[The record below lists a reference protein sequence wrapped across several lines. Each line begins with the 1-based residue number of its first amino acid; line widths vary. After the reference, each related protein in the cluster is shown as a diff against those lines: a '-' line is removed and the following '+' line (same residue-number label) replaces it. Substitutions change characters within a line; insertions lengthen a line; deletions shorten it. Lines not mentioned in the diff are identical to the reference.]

1 MVSAAAISFAFLRS
15 RSSIIL
21 NVLTTYVSGARLPRA
36 LDCSL
41 LATAHMQDLGIY
53 DNFDADFKDQ
63 GWNPEK
69 RKVLFSGSN
78 SFARTPDS

>member
-1 MVSAAAISFAFLRS
+1 
-15 RSSIIL
+15 
-21 NVLTTYVSGARLPRA
+21 

-53 DNFDADFKDQ
+53 DNFDADFKDE